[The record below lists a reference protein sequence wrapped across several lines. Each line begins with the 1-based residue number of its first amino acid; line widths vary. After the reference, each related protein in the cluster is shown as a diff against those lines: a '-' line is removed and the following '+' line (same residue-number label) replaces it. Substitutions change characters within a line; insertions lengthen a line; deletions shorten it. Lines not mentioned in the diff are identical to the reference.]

1 VIDVIYQVMGLAMV
15 GNSSAEASPS
25 ATGSATVSNSGS
37 TATTTTTGSVG
48 SGGGTGGSTGS
59 TGGSTGGAGASSGAS
74 GATAG
79 GGSAVLG
86 VTAYD
91 AAALPLT
98 LAQTGGRL
106 EAAGSR
112 TGGHPELPFV
122 LGLLLG
128 GLGVTAA
135 RRRVSTAAA

>member
-48 SGGGTGGSTGS
+48 SGGGTGGSTG
-59 TGGSTGGAGASSGAS
+59 GAGASSGAS

-106 EAAGSR
+106 EAAGLR

>member
-48 SGGGTGGSTGS
+48 SGGG